1 MVMTSESSVFI
12 KMTLAKK
19 KKKKTS
25 GNGLEREEPE
35 KWKNQENLHL
45 GLQEFRHL
53 EWVVSVGTK
62 RKEQFPESGLKEA
75 VMELSNQ

>member
-1 MVMTSESSVFI
+1 M
-12 KMTLAKK
+12 
-19 KKKKTS
+19 
-25 GNGLEREEPE
+25 EREESE